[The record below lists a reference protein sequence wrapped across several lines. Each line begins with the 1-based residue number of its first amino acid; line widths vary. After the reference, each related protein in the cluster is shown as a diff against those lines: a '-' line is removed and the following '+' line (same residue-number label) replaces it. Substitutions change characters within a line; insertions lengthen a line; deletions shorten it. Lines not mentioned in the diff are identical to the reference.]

1 MMVAEIPVTNS
12 TFTEEPARR
21 LHRPAVLGIPG
32 ALRRRLGGDF
42 ANELLLGGQRV
53 LPNKALGNGFVFS
66 PGNPAQPFDAIL

>member
-12 TFTEEPARR
+12 NFTEEPARQ
-21 LHRPAVLGIPG
+21 LHRPAMFAIPG
-32 ALRRRLGGDF
+32 ARLGCDF